1 MTTKLGSACV
11 KLGCSGTYRE
21 MPRARRDGYSASH
34 PFGTIA
40 NSTLTVAECDA
51 CGMQVIGLQ
60 AQEEARPTDT

>member
-1 MTTKLGSACV
+1 MTRIGDGCD

-21 MPRARRDGYSASH
+21 MSAARRAAYGASH

-51 CGMQVIGLQ
+51 CGMQVVGLQ
-60 AQEEARPTDT
+60 REEGGAPTVTP